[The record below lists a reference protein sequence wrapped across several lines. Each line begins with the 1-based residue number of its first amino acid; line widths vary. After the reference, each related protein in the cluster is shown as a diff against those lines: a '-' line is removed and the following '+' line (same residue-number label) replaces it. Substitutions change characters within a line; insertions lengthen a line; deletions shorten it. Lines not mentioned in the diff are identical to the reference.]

1 MGHVVQH
8 KKCHQLHV
16 GHNDTDYSYTH
27 DGIHVIEKVANGKDL
42 GVIIDSKLTFRD
54 HITSKVNLANRNLGI
69 IFRIFTFLDTEFFL
83 TLYKSLVRPHFEY
96 ATVVWSPLYQK
107 DRIAIE
113 NVQRR
118 ATRLVRACK
127 NLSYPERLRKL
138 CLPTLE
144 YRRQRAD
151 MVQVYKILND
161 IDKLDKAKLFL
172 MATYNRTRG
181 YPLKLFKERPRLNV
195 WANSFITV

>member
-1 MGHVVQH
+1 MRCQWAM
-8 KKCHQLHV
+8 KYNLELV
-16 GHNDTDYSYTH
+16 GHNETGYTYTMQTY
-27 DGIHVIEKVANGKDL
+27 DGTHPIEKVANEKDL

-69 IFRIFTFLDTEFFL
+69 FL
-83 TLYKSLVRPHFEY
+83 TLYKSLVRPHLEY
-96 ATVVWSPLYQK
+96 ATVVWSPLYKK

-138 CLPTLE
+138 GLPTLE
-144 YRRQRAD
+144 YRRQTAD

-161 IDKLDKAKLFL
+161 IDKVDKANCFQ
-172 MATYNRTRG
+172 
-181 YPLKLFKERPRLNV
+181 
-195 WANSFITV
+195 W